1 MVYLLVTKKG
11 FQPLFF
17 NQAKVQ
23 KNTVNVPNT
32 LIYNENLWSKA
43 PFLES
48 FSNTLP
54 PLAKYYSNILLNS
67 SIETTLL
74 FKVALAFSA
83 AASLLSAARFTKF
96 STVSCFF
103 SISFA

>member
-43 PFLES
+43 PF
-48 FSNTLP
+48 
-54 PLAKYYSNILLNS
+54 
-67 SIETTLL
+67 
-74 FKVALAFSA
+74 
-83 AASLLSAARFTKF
+83 
-96 STVSCFF
+96 
-103 SISFA
+103 